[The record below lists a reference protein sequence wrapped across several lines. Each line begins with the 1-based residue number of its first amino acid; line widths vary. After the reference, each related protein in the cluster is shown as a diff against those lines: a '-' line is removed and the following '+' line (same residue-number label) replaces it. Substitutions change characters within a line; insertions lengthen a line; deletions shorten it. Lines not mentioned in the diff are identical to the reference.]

1 MRVVG
6 GGELVSEEVPYAPA
20 GLAAGSLKSFIPGGG
35 RAATRVVA
43 TTEDDVLVIAIGQRS
58 ARVES
63 GDNELLVRRA
73 GHDLVFG
80 VTRTGPAILRPR

>member
-1 MRVVG
+1 
-6 GGELVSEEVPYAPA
+6 
-20 GLAAGSLKSFIPGGG
+20 
-35 RAATRVVA
+35 VVA

-80 VTRTGPAILRPR
+80 VTHTGPAILQPR